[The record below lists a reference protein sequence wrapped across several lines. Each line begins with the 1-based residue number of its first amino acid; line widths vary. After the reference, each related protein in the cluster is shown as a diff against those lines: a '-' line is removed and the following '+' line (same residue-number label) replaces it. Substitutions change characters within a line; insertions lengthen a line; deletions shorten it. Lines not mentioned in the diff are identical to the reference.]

1 VQADVS
7 EAGRVLVV
15 DRLLHKILG
24 NRNRRSFNAFSLLF
38 RVYILTFLEENF
50 FSSLDEEDILFLSEG
65 EVFDCVSVCVC
76 VCVILI
82 LT

>member
-50 FSSLDEEDILFLSEG
+50 FDEEDILFLSEG

-76 VCVILI
+76 VSY
-82 LT
+82 